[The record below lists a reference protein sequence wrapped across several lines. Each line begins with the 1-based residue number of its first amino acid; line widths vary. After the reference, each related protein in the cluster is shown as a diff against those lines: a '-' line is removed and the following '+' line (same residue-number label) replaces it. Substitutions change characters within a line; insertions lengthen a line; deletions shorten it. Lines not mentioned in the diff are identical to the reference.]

1 LIAVGVAALA
11 PGSASRAR
19 QAAGAGRR
27 GRGGALAA
35 GAVYCS
41 PRFELA
47 GQTHSCGQRLGVLDL
62 NVDAE
67 RRLETSGE
75 QLNPVCLG
83 KWTSPREERLE
94 PILILGDHTRA
105 PAFSQFGQ
113 RGSTQRWPITQVQQL
128 LEATPERGALVCLD
142 LDVPHLR
149 TLLQVV
155 GGHPDLLLLHDSL
168 LMEIRLT
175 AIGED

>member
-1 LIAVGVAALA
+1 MGRPSMMIAVGVAALA

-19 QAAGAGRR
+19 QAVGAGRR

-41 PRFELA
+41 LRFELA
-47 GQTHSCGQRLGVLDL
+47 GRTHSCGQGLGVLDPD
-62 NVDAE
+62 VDAE
-67 RRLETSGE
+67 RRLETSVE
-75 QLNPVCLG
+75 QLNPLRLG

-94 PILILGDHTRA
+94 PILILGDHARA

-113 RGSTQRWPITQVQQL
+113 RGSTQRWPITQVQHPASRNL
-128 LEATPERGALVCLD
+128 RYGPEQGALVRLD

-149 TLLQVV
+149 APPPSC
-155 GGHPDLLLLHDSL
+155 GRPS
-168 LMEIRLT
+168 RPSPPP
-175 AIGED
+175 